1 MRTTIS
7 AAADIPGTTLDRMTS
22 AVPPPGVSIADARL
36 QEVADGI
43 FAYIQPDGS
52 WWINNTGFFAGR
64 RGVVS
69 VDACSTERRTRA
81 YLDAIA
87 SVTDQ
92 PVRTLINT
100 HHHGDHTFGN
110 CLFEGATIVAHERC
124 REEMLAFGPPGQ
136 RPFWTEVDWGELEL
150 TPPGLTFTSQVR
162 VWVDDLACEVRYVG
176 APAHTTNDSIVWVP
190 DRSLLFA
197 GDLLFRGGTPFLLM
211 GSVTGAVGVLE
222 DLKQL
227 PATTIVPGHGGVSGP
242 ELIDDVLGYL
252 RFVLAAARSAAE
264 AGLSPLDAARELD
277 LGEYGDWLDRERIVG
292 NLHRALAELGG
303 APQGAPIDLAAALT
317 DMVAYNGGQP
327 LTCYA

>member
-1 MRTTIS
+1 MRATLPGRTDIS
-7 AAADIPGTTLDRMTS
+7 GTTLDRMTS
-22 AVPPPGVSIADARL
+22 ATPPPGVSIADARL
-36 QEVADGI
+36 QEVSDGVY
-43 FAYIQPDGS
+43 AYLQPDGS
-52 WWINNTGFFAGR
+52 WWINNTGFLVGR

-69 VDACSTERRTRA
+69 VDACSTEARTRA

-87 SVTDQ
+87 SVTGQ

-110 CLFEGATIVAHERC
+110 SLFTGATIVAHERC

-150 TPPGLTFTSQVR
+150 APPFLTYTSQVR
-162 VWVDDLACEVRYVG
+162 VWVDDLACEVRHVG
-176 APAHTTNDSIVWVP
+176 TAAHTTNDSIVWVP
-190 DRSLLFA
+190 ERSLLFS
-197 GDLLFRGGTPFLLM
+197 GDLLFSSGTPFLLM
-211 GSVTGAVGVLE
+211 GSVAGAISVLE
-222 DLKQL
+222 ELKHL

-252 RFVLAAARSAAE
+252 RFVTSSAAAARD

-277 LGEYGDWLDRERIVG
+277 LGPYADLLDAERIVG
-292 NLHRALAELGG
+292 NLHRAYAELDG
-303 APQGAPIDLAAALT
+303 APPGAPIDILAALT
-317 DMVAYNGGQP
+317 DMVTYNGGRP

>member
-1 MRTTIS
+1 
-7 AAADIPGTTLDRMTS
+7 MTS

-43 FAYIQPDGS
+43 YAYTQPDGS
-52 WWINNTGFFAGR
+52 WWINNTGFLAGR

-81 YLDAIA
+81 YLDAIT
-87 SVTDQ
+87 SVTSQ

-110 CLFEGATIVAHERC
+110 YLFAGATIVAHEKC
-124 REEMLAFGPPGQ
+124 RQEMLAFGPPG
-136 RPFWTEVDWGELEL
+136 RAPFWTEDDWGGIELEPPFL
-150 TPPGLTFTSQVR
+150 TYETQVR
-162 VWVDDLACEVRYVG
+162 VYVDDIECEVRHVG
-176 APAHTTNDSIVWVP
+176 SPAHTTNDSIVWVP
-190 DRSLLFA
+190 DRSLLFS
-197 GDLLFRGGTPFLLM
+197 GDLLFNGGTPFLLM
-211 GSVTGAVGVLE
+211 GSVAGAIDVLE
-222 DLKQL
+222 ELKQL

-252 RFVLAAARSAAE
+252 RFVLAGARTARD

-277 LGEYGDWLDRERIVG
+277 LGPYADLLDAERIVG
-292 NLHRALAELGG
+292 NLHRAYAELDG
-303 APQGAPIDLAAALT
+303 AARGTPIDVAAALT